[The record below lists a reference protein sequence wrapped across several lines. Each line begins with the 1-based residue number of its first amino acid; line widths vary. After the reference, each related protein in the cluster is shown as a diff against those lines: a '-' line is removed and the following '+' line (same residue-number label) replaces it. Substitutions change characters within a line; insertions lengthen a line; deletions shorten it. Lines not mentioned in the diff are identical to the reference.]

1 MLHQNWGSRLR
12 VQRMRVMGTPCRGCQ
27 CPITIRSPGVKIQP
41 HYSSISKSR
50 TEICSV
56 ETTVRPYKCNEMDL
70 MVVVALTYVMAPGLS
85 TYEYQDIQMLSSQEE
100 RKEKTNASKNKYQI
114 KSSYPFYF
122 ACSQANNRMR

>member
-1 MLHQNWGSRLR
+1 
-12 VQRMRVMGTPCRGCQ
+12 
-27 CPITIRSPGVKIQP
+27 
-41 HYSSISKSR
+41 
-50 TEICSV
+50 
-56 ETTVRPYKCNEMDL
+56 MDL